1 MTKPLEPFS
10 DETINL
16 MTEALKAIYVAQKS
30 IKAEGVLSASATE
43 HCHDYC
49 LCLMDVA
56 DEVTR
61 MAVTGTIVRGKM
73 ILAGNPVEGELTTLT
88 KKDATDMLSQIRK
101 SGLDPDSVNV
111 DKFVTR
117 KNGITDESD
126 SEQASRLLS
135 DVFGKD
141 YPGVSKN

>member
-1 MTKPLEPFS
+1 M
-10 DETINL
+10 
-16 MTEALKAIYVAQKS
+16 A
-30 IKAEGVLSASATE
+30 
-43 HCHDYC
+43 
-49 LCLMDVA
+49 VA

-61 MAVTGTIVRGKM
+61 MAATGAIVRGKM